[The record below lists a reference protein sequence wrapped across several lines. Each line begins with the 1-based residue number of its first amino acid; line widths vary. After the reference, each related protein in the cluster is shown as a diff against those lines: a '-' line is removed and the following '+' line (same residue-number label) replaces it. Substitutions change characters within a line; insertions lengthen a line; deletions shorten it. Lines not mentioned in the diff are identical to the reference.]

1 MTTDG
6 PTIPTI
12 RTDRGEWLRW
22 DLARSL
28 STEVSSIRE
37 ELADLQERFSRVMR
51 DVRRLPGGEFQYQRI
66 DAYPGTRL
74 DRDMGAGVDADGWL
88 AEVAEFLEGLTEAA
102 LDEETPAERRA
113 ALIHAMEGGT
123 AAPEDF
129 GLDDATDCDGFSGG
143 NAWGPCAECGR
154 RLEDHD
160 A

>member
-1 MTTDG
+1 MSIDG

-28 STEVSSIRE
+28 VSEVSTIRE

-88 AEVAEFLEGLTEAA
+88 AEVAEFLEGLTEPA
-102 LDEETPAERRA
+102 LDDETPAERRA
-113 ALIHAMEGGT
+113 ALMHAMEGAY

-129 GLDDATDCDGFSGG
+129 GLIDCDGFAGG
-143 NAWGPCAECGR
+143 NAWGPCTRCGK

>member
-6 PTIPTI
+6 PTMPTI

-28 STEVSSIRE
+28 ATEVSSIRE

-51 DVRRLPGGEFQYQRI
+51 DVRRLPGGEMTWQRI

-88 AEVAEFLEGLTEAA
+88 GEVAEFLEALTEAT
-102 LDEETPAERRA
+102 L
-113 ALIHAMEGGT
+113 
-123 AAPEDF
+123 AP
-129 GLDDATDCDGFSGG
+129 GCDGFAGE
-143 NAWGPCAECGR
+143 NAWGPCNLVRVDVIGDLLTHHKHEEAPALPEGESGG
-154 RLEDHD
+154 LGVPG

>member
-1 MTTDG
+1 MTTHG

-12 RTDRGEWLRW
+12 PTDRGEWLRW

-28 STEVSSIRE
+28 ATEVSTIRE
-37 ELADLQERFSRVMR
+37 ELAGLQERFSRVMR

-88 AEVAEFLEGLTEAA
+88 AEVAEFLEGLTEPAVG
-102 LDEETPAERRA
+102 DEAPAERRA
-113 ALIHAMEGGT
+113 ALMHAMEGGT

-129 GLDDATDCDGFSGG
+129 DMDEVDCDGFTGE
-143 NAWGPCAECGR
+143 NAWGACAKCGR
-154 RLEDHD
+154 RLEDH
-160 A
+160 AA